1 VTATRIAVLRV
12 LDELDGHSTAEQV
25 RQAASE
31 LIGSLSGQAVYDI
44 LRALTSAGL
53 ARCLQTPG
61 HPARYESR
69 VGDSH
74 HHFVCR
80 LCGAT
85 RDVDSAM
92 GDAACL
98 APNAM
103 PAGFAVLGAEVTYW
117 GTCSDC
123 QSTKGNEPR

>member
-1 VTATRIAVLRV
+1 VTAARVAVLRV
-12 LDELDGHSTAEQV
+12 LDELGGHVTAEQV
-25 RQAASE
+25 HESVTE
-31 LIGSLSGQAVYDI
+31 LIGRVSVQAVYDI
-44 LRALTSAGL
+44 LAALTSAGL

-80 LCGAT
+80 MCGTT
-85 RDVDSAM
+85 RDIDSAV
-92 GDAACL
+92 GDTSCL
-98 APNAM
+98 APEAM
-103 PAGFAVLGAEVTYW
+103 PAGFAIFEAEVTYW

-123 QSTKGNEPR
+123 QSTKGSERR